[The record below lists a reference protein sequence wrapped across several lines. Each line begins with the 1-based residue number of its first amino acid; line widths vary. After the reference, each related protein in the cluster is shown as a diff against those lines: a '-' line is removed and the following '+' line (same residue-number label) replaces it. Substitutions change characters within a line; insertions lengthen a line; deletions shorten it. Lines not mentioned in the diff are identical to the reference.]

1 MDEKKEKK
9 TSDYIFGQLLS
20 LEPGKTQIQQKKNS
34 KKSVEG
40 RKEGIEEKEENKKE
54 NQGEQIEFS
63 SEILRSQN

>member
-40 RKEGIEEKEENKKE
+40 RKEGIEKKEENKKE
-54 NQGEQIEFS
+54 NQGGQIEFS